1 MENRLYEFG
10 NGLPFINTVSSST
23 LKGFLGVNVLPF
35 SLRKTVA
42 KLGIPRD
49 CQTPGDLIQVGVGI
63 SGRRRQA
70 LIFFRGV

>member
-10 NGLPFINTVSSST
+10 NGWPFITTVSSST

-35 SLRKTVA
+35 RLRKTAA

-49 CQTPGDLIQVGVGI
+49 CQSPGDLIQVGWGSQGEEDKPSSFSVP
-63 SGRRRQA
+63 
-70 LIFFRGV
+70 